1 MIVRPKTNWF
11 RMLFAW
17 ENSVQNTILA
27 PLAIIVALSLLAVW
41 GYWRSDAFFLCLSP
55 VPFSLIGVALAI
67 FASFRNNACY
77 ERYWEGRKQWGV
89 LTTTTRDLV
98 RFAITVT
105 RQDDAY
111 PCAGDGHGPLDRAS
125 SDAALPSPTDV
136 HPDARHIASL
146 LIAFV
151 HVLKHQ
157 LRGSDP
163 AAALRARLSEPLA
176 AETMHSAYRP
186 HHLLMRVQRTMAA
199 WHRDGRVGDILL
211 ATGMAHVDKLNQAAG
226 ACERIRTTPVP
237 YPYEVL
243 LHRTTYFY
251 CVLLPFGLVESIGWA
266 TPIVAVFIAYAFLA
280 LHTIAGE
287 LEDPFGQDANDL
299 PLDALCVH
307 IERALREAMGDT
319 NLPPAPV
326 PDARY
331 RLD

>member
-1 MIVRPKTNWF
+1 MIVRPKTGWF

-17 ENSVQNTILA
+17 EHSVRNTILA
-27 PLAIIVALSLLAVW
+27 PLGIIFLLSLAALW
-41 GYWRSDAFFLCLSP
+41 GYRRSDAFFLCLSP

-89 LTTTTRDLV
+89 LSCATRDLARYAVTVPRPAAARSDV
-98 RFAITVT
+98 RHLVNTLA
-105 RQDDAY
+105 
-111 PCAGDGHGPLDRAS
+111 
-125 SDAALPSPTDV
+125 
-136 HPDARHIASL
+136 
-146 LIAFV
+146 AFV

-157 LRGSDP
+157 LRGTDP
-163 AAALRARLSEPLA
+163 SRALNEFLGDAHARDVLRRA
-176 AETMHSAYRP
+176 HRP
-186 HHLLMRVQRTMAA
+186 QYLLTCVQRQLAS
-199 WHRDGRVGDILL
+199 WRRDARIDDILL
-211 ATGMAHVDKLNQAAG
+211 AAALAHLDRLSQAAG

-266 TPIVAVFIAYAFLA
+266 TPIVTVFIAYAFLA

-299 PLDALCVH
+299 PLDALSIQ
-307 IERALREAMGDT
+307 IERAMRDTLGDRD
-319 NLPPAPV
+319 LPLAAV